1 METRL
6 YRKSHRLGFGLVERA
21 GTVSF
26 NVDASQ
32 ESNFMKASACRRA
45 DEAAQ
50 KELDVDLQEPN

>member
-1 METRL
+1 
-6 YRKSHRLGFGLVERA
+6 VERA

-32 ESNFMKASACRRA
+32 ESNFMKASRA

-50 KELDVDLQEPN
+50 KELDVDLQQPN